1 MSEQSRKYLSIHQP
15 PQNSTVKLFMTQ
27 EKIKSWYRHETRRE
41 EERFT
46 SSRPEPSRSA
56 WRAEQ
61 WGQCL
66 GRVLPPWPSFKEPR
80 STDGHCLGSD
90 GSEGFSQSV
99 SVLSSWINLCHFWN
113 TQITPSSAVWAVSNL
128 QLRPSHFITAFL
140 DLIRRE
146 LPHVSTVKCYILGC
160 QINLLI
166 ALIHLRKLTPIN
178 VHTARQIIHSP
189 SKHCQ
194 SISFWCDIL

>member
-128 QLRPSHFITAFL
+128 QLSSPKSFHHSLSGFDSEGITTRVHSQVL
-140 DLIRRE
+140 N
-146 LPHVSTVKCYILGC
+146 LG
-160 QINLLI
+160 L
-166 ALIHLRKLTPIN
+166 
-178 VHTARQIIHSP
+178 S
-189 SKHCQ
+189 
-194 SISFWCDIL
+194 D